1 MHGRSERNA
10 NGSTTVGSGRLA
22 VIGAGKMGGTLVRA
36 LVEAGSYRREEV
48 VATIGHQA
56 SVGPAQERLGV
67 EVTTDNRSA
76 VRGADLVLLC
86 VKPQLLR
93 PVLDE
98 FGVLLEPS
106 QLLVSVVASASTSY
120 IESHLSGA
128 VPVVRA
134 MPNTPALMGV
144 GMTALAPGSHA
155 LPGHLARAETVFGA
169 VGRTVVLDEVHF
181 DAVTALGAS
190 GPAYGY
196 VVIEA
201 LAEGGVKVGLPR
213 HVATEVVTQA
223 ILGAATMV
231 LETGQHPALLKDDVT
246 TPAGCTI
253 DGLLE
258 LEAGGLRVS
267 LIKAVMESTRRS
279 RELLPPD

>member
-1 MHGRSERNA
+1 MDSDHDQKTQD
-10 NGSTTVGSGRLA
+10 STAGTTGRLA
-22 VIGAGKMGGTLVRA
+22 AIGAGKMGGTLVRA
-36 LVEAGSYRREEV
+36 LIETGTYRPEDV
-48 VATIGHQA
+48 VATVGHEA
-56 SVGPAQERLGV
+56 TVAAARERLGV
-67 EVTTDNRSA
+67 EVTTDNRTA
-76 VRGADLVLLC
+76 VRGASLVLVS

-93 PVLDE
+93 RVLDE
-98 FGVLLEPS
+98 IGDLLEPD
-106 QLLVSVVASASTSY
+106 QLLVSVVASAGTAI
-120 IESHLSGA
+120 IESHLQKP
-128 VPVVRA
+128 VPVVRS
-134 MPNTPALMGV
+134 MPNTPALMRV
-144 GMTALAPGSHA
+144 GMTALAPGRHA
-155 LPGHLARAETVFGA
+155 LPEHLARAEAVFGA

-213 HVATEVVTQA
+213 HVATELVTQA

-231 LETGQHPALLKDDVT
+231 LETGKHPALLKDDVT

-267 LIKAVMESTRRS
+267 LIKAVMESARRS
-279 RELLPPD
+279 SELLPPD

>member
-1 MHGRSERNA
+1 MSEREEQNTS
-10 NGSTTVGSGRLA
+10 GSTTESTGRLA
-22 VIGAGKMGGTLVRA
+22 VVGAGKMGGTLVRA
-36 LVEAGSYRREEV
+36 LIEAGSYRPQDV
-48 VATIGHQA
+48 VATVGHEA
-56 SVGPAQERLGV
+56 NVGPTRERLGV
-67 EVTTDNRSA
+67 EVTTDNRAA
-76 VRGADLVLLC
+76 VQGASLVLVC
-86 VKPQLLR
+86 VKPQLLHQ
-93 PVLDE
+93 VLE
-98 FGVLLEPS
+98 EVGPLLEPD
-106 QLLVSVVASASTSY
+106 QLLVSVVASAGTSY
-120 IESHLSGA
+120 IESHLPRP

-134 MPNTPALMGV
+134 MPNTPALMRV

-155 LPGHLARAETVFGA
+155 LAEHLTHAEAVFGA

-231 LETGQHPALLKDDVT
+231 LQTGKHPALLKDDVT

-267 LIKAVMESTRRS
+267 LIKAVMESARRS
-279 RELLPPD
+279 GELLPPD

>member
-1 MHGRSERNA
+1 MDDRDEQKAEGTA
-10 NGSTTVGSGRLA
+10 MKAPGRLA
-22 VIGAGKMGGTLVRA
+22 VIGAGKMGGTLALA
-36 LVEAGSYRREEV
+36 LVEAGSYRRGDV
-48 VATIGHQA
+48 VATVGHGP
-56 SVGPAQERLGV
+56 SVERARDRLGV
-67 EVTTDNRSA
+67 EVTTDNREA
-76 VRGADLVLLC
+76 VRGAGLVLVC
-86 VKPQLLR
+86 VKPQLLGG
-93 PVLDE
+93 VLDE
-98 FGVLLEPS
+98 IGELLRPE
-106 QLLVSVVASASTSY
+106 QLLVSVVASAGTAY
-120 IESHLSGA
+120 IESHVAGP

-134 MPNTPALMGV
+134 MPNTPALLRV
-144 GMTALAPGSHA
+144 GMTALAPGRHA
-155 LPGHLARAETVFGA
+155 RPEHLSRAEAVFGA
-169 VGRTVVLDEVHF
+169 VGRTVVLDESHF

-213 HVATEVVTQA
+213 HVATELVTQA

-231 LETGQHPALLKDDVT
+231 LETGKHPALLKDDVT

-267 LIKAVMESTRRS
+267 LIKAVMESARRS
-279 RELLPPD
+279 SELLPPD